1 MSQRSVRLR
10 RREILFPSARRQRRI
25 LSRFGMTKYPPCGDA
40 VCLNLTRLTMR
51 RSVHLNSERFA
62 ARRYCKRRRAFKIS
76 LLNFK
81 RRKPCFEILLLNSSP
96 RASRLNLKRRLR
108 RISWLAYGSSSHSRT
123 ATAKIF
129 PRKAQFY
136 STPYSARHGALYS
149 LLRCCFDGAI
159 IQRAAAPSLRYARL
173 LRRYLRYPLPSF
185 GAAAMTPHAVAA
197 LFCAA
202 CTAPSSASL
211 FCRTLHRFEIYLKF

>member
-1 MSQRSVRLR
+1 MQIA
-10 RREILFPSARRQRRI
+10 REFYGSRTEARRIAAPLPQ
-25 LSRFGMTKYPPCGDA
+25 KYFR
-40 VCLNLTRLTMR
+40 T
-51 RSVHLNSERFA
+51 E
-62 ARRYCKRRRAFKIS
+62 ARCYS
-76 LLNFK
+76 
-81 RRKPCFEILLLNSSP
+81 
-96 RASRLNLKRRLR
+96 
-108 RISWLAYGSSSHSRT
+108 
-123 ATAKIF
+123 ATC
-129 PRKAQFY
+129 P
-136 STPYSARHGALYS
+136 ARHGALYS
-149 LLRCCFDGAI
+149 LLRCRFDGAI